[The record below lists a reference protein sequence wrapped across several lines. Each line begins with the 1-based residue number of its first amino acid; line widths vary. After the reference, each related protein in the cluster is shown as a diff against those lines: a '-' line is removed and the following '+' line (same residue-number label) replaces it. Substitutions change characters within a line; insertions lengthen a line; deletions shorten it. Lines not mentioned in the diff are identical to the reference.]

1 MLWDVRAR
9 LFKANLTICVFRN
22 IILWGLGWKNS
33 LLAQRLVFVGH
44 ISVDK
49 VENVNGT
56 RVQPGGAA
64 LYAAIAART
73 LSQNVTLIS
82 ATGKDNQFL
91 NVLNLLPYKDIK
103 IYDTPST
110 KFHIRYDRRWEA
122 HYLKAEHGAGSRITS
137 RRISDRWLRHKSL
150 FHISPMRPSKVSR
163 ILDKIK
169 QKSPE
174 TKVSV
179 NTWID
184 YIKEGR
190 KNRRLLKDIA
200 LKADFFIVNDTEA
213 KALAQTDSL
222 SSAVRLLKAKQL
234 IVTLGNLGAI
244 ISGEDVGMQMVPAL
258 NLSPDKVVDTTGA
271 GDVWCGAFLATY
283 NLTEDLAKSVSAAST
298 ISRIKCSDW
307 GFQSL
312 VNLRFKEPNDVIE
325 FVMGMK
331 DGGIQK
337 RIFDYMKD

>member
-1 MLWDVRAR
+1 MNIKRVLAR
-9 LFKANLTICVFRN
+9 INGGRKRLT
-22 IILWGLGWKNS
+22 
-33 LLAQRLVFVGH
+33 AQRLVFVGH

-49 VENVNGT
+49 VENINGT
-56 RVQPGGAA
+56 RIQLGGAA
-64 LYAAIAART
+64 LYAAMAART
-73 LSQNVTLIS
+73 LSPNVTLIS

-91 NVLNLLPYKDIK
+91 NVLNLLPYKDVK

-110 KFHIRYDRRWEA
+110 RFHIRYDRRWEA
-122 HYLKAEHGAGSRITS
+122 HYLKADHGAGSRITS
-137 RRISDRWLRHKSL
+137 RRITDKWLRHKSI
-150 FHISPMRPSKVSR
+150 FHISPMQPSKVAR
-163 ILDKIK
+163 IVDKIK

-184 YIKEGR
+184 YIREGR
-190 KNRRLLKDIA
+190 RNRNTLKDIA

-213 KALAQTDSL
+213 KALAQTDAI
-222 SSAVRLLKAKQL
+222 SSAVRLLKAKRL
-234 IVTLGNLGAI
+234 IVTLGTLGAI
-244 ISGEDVGMQMVPAL
+244 ISGEDVELQMVPAL
-258 NLSPDKVVDTTGA
+258 TLAPDRVVDTTGA

-283 NLTEDLAKSVSAAST
+283 NLTEDFAKSVSAAST
-298 ISRIKCSDW
+298 ISSIKCSDW

-312 VNLRFKEPNDVIE
+312 LNLHFKEPNDVIE

>member
-1 MLWDVRAR
+1 M
-9 LFKANLTICVFRN
+9 
-22 IILWGLGWKNS
+22 
-33 LLAQRLVFVGH
+33 FVGH

-64 LYAAIAART
+64 LYAAMAART
-73 LSQNVTLIS
+73 LFPNVTLIS
-82 ATGKDNQFL
+82 ATGKDYDFL
-91 NVLNLLPYKDIK
+91 DVLNLLPYKDVK
-103 IYDTPST
+103 IYDAPST
-110 KFHIRYDRRWEA
+110 RFHIKYDRRWEA
-122 HYLKAEHGAGSRITS
+122 HYLRADHGAGSRITS
-137 RRISDRWLRHKSL
+137 RRISDRWLRHKSI
-150 FHISPMRPSKVSR
+150 FHISPMRPSKVAR

-169 QKSPE
+169 QKSSE

-184 YIKEGR
+184 YVKEGR
-190 KNRRLLKDIA
+190 RNRRILKDIA
-200 LKADFFIVNDTEA
+200 LKADFFILSDTEA
-213 KALAQTDSL
+213 KALTQTDSI
-222 SSAVRLLKAKQL
+222 SSAIRLLKAKRL
-234 IVTLGNLGAI
+234 IVTLGNFGAI
-244 ISGEDVGMQMVPAL
+244 ISGENVDMQMVPAL

-283 NLTEDLAKSVSAAST
+283 NLTEDFGKSVSAAST

-312 VNLRFKEPNDVIE
+312 INLRFKEPNDVIE
-325 FVMGMK
+325 FVMGLK

-337 RIFDYMKD
+337 RMLDYMKD

>member
-1 MLWDVRAR
+1 MNR
-9 LFKANLTICVFRN
+9 
-22 IILWGLGWKNS
+22 
-33 LLAQRLVFVGH
+33 LLAKRLVFVGH

-64 LYAAIAART
+64 LYAAMAART
-73 LSQNVTLIS
+73 LFPNVALIS

-91 NVLNLLPYKDIK
+91 DVLNLLPYKDVK
-103 IYDTPST
+103 MYDAPST
-110 KFHIRYDRRWEA
+110 RFHIRYDRRWEA
-122 HYLKAEHGAGSRITS
+122 HYLRADHGAGSRITS
-137 RRISDRWLRHKSL
+137 RRISDRWLRHKSI
-150 FHISPMRPSKVSR
+150 FHISPMRPSKVAR

-169 QKSPE
+169 RKSPE

-190 KNRRLLKDIA
+190 RNRRILKDIA
-200 LKADFFIVNDTEA
+200 LKADFLIMSDTEA
-213 KALAQTDSL
+213 KALAQTDSI
-222 SSAVRLLKAKQL
+222 SSAVRLLKAKRL
-234 IVTLGNLGAI
+234 IVTLGIFGAI
-244 ISGEDVGMQMVPAL
+244 ISEENGDLQMVPGL
-258 NLSPDKVVDTTGA
+258 NLSPDKLVDTTGA

-283 NLTEDLAKSVSAAST
+283 NLTEDFGKSVSAAST

-312 VNLRFKEPNDVIE
+312 INLRFKEPNDVIE
-325 FVMGMK
+325 FVMGLK

-337 RIFDYMKD
+337 RMLDYMKD

>member
-1 MLWDVRAR
+1 
-9 LFKANLTICVFRN
+9 
-22 IILWGLGWKNS
+22 
-33 LLAQRLVFVGH
+33 VFVGH

-49 VENVNGT
+49 IENVNGS

-64 LYAAIAART
+64 LYAAMAART
-73 LSQNVTLIS
+73 LSPNVTLIS
-82 ATGKDNQFL
+82 ATGKDYDFID
-91 NVLNLLPYKDIK
+91 VLNLLPYKDVK
-103 IYDTPST
+103 MYDAPST
-110 KFHIRYDRRWEA
+110 RFHIKYDRRWEA
-122 HYLKAEHGAGSRITS
+122 HYVRADHGAGSRITS
-137 RRISDRWLRHKSL
+137 RRISDRWLRHKSI
-150 FHISPMRPSKVSR
+150 FHISPMRPSKVAR

-190 KNRRLLKDIA
+190 RNRRILKDIA
-200 LKADFFIVNDTEA
+200 LKADFFILSDTEA
-213 KALAQTDSL
+213 KALAQTDSI
-222 SSAVRLLKAKQL
+222 SSAVRLLKAKRL
-234 IVTLGNLGAI
+234 IVTLGNFGAI
-244 ISGEDVGMQMVPAL
+244 ISGENVDMQMVPAL

-283 NLTEDLAKSVSAAST
+283 NLTEDFGKSVSAAST

-312 VNLRFKEPNDVIE
+312 INLRFKEPNDVIE
-325 FVMGMK
+325 FVMGLK

-337 RIFDYMKD
+337 RMLDYMKD

>member
-1 MLWDVRAR
+1 
-9 LFKANLTICVFRN
+9 
-22 IILWGLGWKNS
+22 
-33 LLAQRLVFVGH
+33 VFVGH

-64 LYAAIAART
+64 LYAAMAART
-73 LSQNVTLIS
+73 LSPNVALIS

-91 NVLNLLPYKDIK
+91 DVLNLLPYRDVKT
-103 IYDTPST
+103 YDAPST
-110 KFHIRYDRRWEA
+110 RFHIRYDRRWEA
-122 HYLKAEHGAGSRITS
+122 HYLRADHGAGSKITS
-137 RRISDRWLRHKSL
+137 RRISQKWLRHKSI
-150 FHISPMRPSKVSR
+150 FHISPMQPSKVAG

-169 QKSPE
+169 RKSPE

-179 NTWID
+179 NTWIG
-184 YIKEGR
+184 YVKAGR
-190 KNRRLLKDIA
+190 RNRRLLNDIA
-200 LKADFFIVNDTEA
+200 LKADFFVLSDTEA
-213 KALAQTDSL
+213 KALAQTDSI
-222 SSAVRLLKAKQL
+222 SSAVRLLKAKRL
-234 IVTLGNLGAI
+234 IVTLGSLGAI

-258 NLSPDKVVDTTGA
+258 TLPPDKVVDTTGA

-283 NLTEDLAKSVSAAST
+283 NVTEDFAKSVSAAST

-312 VNLRFKEPNDVIE
+312 LDLRFKEPNDVIE
-325 FVMGMK
+325 FVMGLK

-337 RIFDYMKD
+337 RMLDYMKD

>member
-1 MLWDVRAR
+1 VENR
-9 LFKANLTICVFRN
+9 
-22 IILWGLGWKNS
+22 

-56 RVQPGGAA
+56 RTQPGGAA
-64 LYAAIAART
+64 LYAAMAART
-73 LSQNVTLIS
+73 LSPNVALIS

-91 NVLNLLPYKDIK
+91 NVLNLLPYKDVK
-103 IYDTPST
+103 IYDAPST

-122 HYLKAEHGAGSRITS
+122 HYLKADHGAGSRITS
-137 RRISDRWLRHKSL
+137 RRISDRWFRHKSI
-150 FHISPMRPSKVSR
+150 FHISPMQPSKVAR

-174 TKVSV
+174 AKVSV

-184 YIKEGR
+184 YIREGR
-190 KNRRLLKDIA
+190 RNRSILKDIA
-200 LKADFFIVNDTEA
+200 LKADFFIVNDTEV
-213 KALAQTDSL
+213 KALAQTDSI
-222 SSAVRLLKAKQL
+222 SSAVRLLKAKNL
-234 IVTLGNLGAI
+234 ILTLGDLGAI
-244 ISGEDVGMQMVPAL
+244 VNGEDVGLQLIHASTLP
-258 NLSPDKVVDTTGA
+258 PDKLVDTTGA

-283 NLTEDLAKSVSAAST
+283 NLTEDFGKSVSAAST

-307 GFQSL
+307 GFKSL
-312 VNLRFKEPNDVIE
+312 INLRFKEPNDVIE
-325 FVMGMK
+325 FVMGLK

-337 RIFDYMKD
+337 RMLDYMKD

>member
-1 MLWDVRAR
+1 M
-9 LFKANLTICVFRN
+9 
-22 IILWGLGWKNS
+22 
-33 LLAQRLVFVGH
+33 FVGH

-64 LYAAIAART
+64 LYAAMAART
-73 LSQNVTLIS
+73 LSPNVALIS
-82 ATGKDNQFL
+82 ATGKDYDFL
-91 NVLNLLPYKDIK
+91 DVLNLLPYKDVK
-103 IYDTPST
+103 MYDVPST
-110 KFHIRYDRRWEA
+110 RFHIKYDRRWEA
-122 HYLKAEHGAGSRITS
+122 HYLRADHGAGSRITS
-137 RRISDRWLRHKSL
+137 RRISDRWLRHKSI
-150 FHISPMRPSKVSR
+150 FHISPMRPSKVAG

-184 YIKEGR
+184 YIREGR
-190 KNRRLLKDIA
+190 RNRRILKDIA
-200 LKADFFIVNDTEA
+200 LKADFLILSDTEA
-213 KALAQTDSL
+213 KALAQTDSI
-222 SSAVRLLKAKQL
+222 SSAVRLLKAKRL
-234 IVTLGNLGAI
+234 IVTLGNFGAI
-244 ISGEDVGMQMVPAL
+244 ISGENVEMRMVPAL

-283 NLTEDLAKSVSAAST
+283 NLTEDFGKSVSAAST

-312 VNLRFKEPNDVIE
+312 INLRFKEPNDVIE
-325 FVMGMK
+325 FVMGLK

-337 RIFDYMKD
+337 RMLDYMKD

>member
-1 MLWDVRAR
+1 MNR
-9 LFKANLTICVFRN
+9 
-22 IILWGLGWKNS
+22 
-33 LLAQRLVFVGH
+33 LLARRLVFVGH

-64 LYAAIAART
+64 LYAAMAART
-73 LSQNVTLIS
+73 LFPNVALIS
-82 ATGKDNQFL
+82 ATGKDYDFL
-91 NVLNLLPYKDIK
+91 DVLNLLPYKDVK
-103 IYDTPST
+103 MYDAPST
-110 KFHIRYDRRWEA
+110 RFHIRYDRRWEA
-122 HYLKAEHGAGSRITS
+122 HYLRADHGAGSRITS
-137 RRISDRWLRHKSL
+137 RRISDRWLRHKSI
-150 FHISPMRPSKVSR
+150 FHISPMRPSKVAR

-190 KNRRLLKDIA
+190 RNRRILKDIA
-200 LKADFFIVNDTEA
+200 LKADFLIMSDTEA
-213 KALAQTDSL
+213 KALAQTDSI
-222 SSAVRLLKAKQL
+222 SSAVRLLKAKRL
-234 IVTLGNLGAI
+234 IVTLGIFGAI
-244 ISGEDVGMQMVPAL
+244 ISEENGDLQMVPGL
-258 NLSPDKVVDTTGA
+258 NLSPDKLVDTTGA

-283 NLTEDLAKSVSAAST
+283 NLTEDFGKSVSAAST

-312 VNLRFKEPNDVIE
+312 INLRFKEPNDVIE
-325 FVMGMK
+325 FVMGLK

-337 RIFDYMKD
+337 RMLDYMKD